1 MRWPDGDHFRPAR
14 ASSMSESGL
23 AAKDLNNSELL
34 ALESLYCQKT
44 RMFEKVLMC
53 IHRSR
58 AGGLHH

>member
-34 ALESLYCQKT
+34 ALESL
-44 RMFEKVLMC
+44 
-53 IHRSR
+53 
-58 AGGLHH
+58 